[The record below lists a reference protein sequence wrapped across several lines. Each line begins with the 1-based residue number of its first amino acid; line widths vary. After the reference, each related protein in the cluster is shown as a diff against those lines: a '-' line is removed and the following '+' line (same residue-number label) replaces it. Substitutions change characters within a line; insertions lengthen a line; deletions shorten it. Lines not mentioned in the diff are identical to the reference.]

1 MKKIAAIVSLL
12 VFSLSSVPFAA
23 AQTRPRRVGKQ
34 PPPQTS
40 APQTSKPQTRII
52 DEDAPPPPPV
62 PNRRPPTLGGANG
75 TPSSGG
81 TQTAQAPK
89 EDEQV
94 EIGEGDILRIST
106 TLVTIPVSVLDR
118 NGKYVPNLR
127 KDDFRIYEEG
137 QEQEVAYFA
146 SVEKPFTVALILDT
160 SGSTKGKMDSIQ
172 QAAIEFVNQLRADDR
187 VMVLSFDDRVRLLCE
202 PTNDRYALQY
212 AILQS
217 EPGEGTKLYDA
228 VDYVINQKFNRIT
241 GRKAIVLFTDGV
253 DTTSRRASYESTVR
267 DAEELDALIYP
278 IRYDTYADT
287 VGRMGGGGRRR
298 APTIGDI
305 FGSILSGRS
314 VIITTPSG
322 GANCAGCTP
331 EEYERG
337 AQYLQDL
344 AQKTGTRVQ
353 EASDDPRYLSQAFS
367 VISEELRRQYSI
379 GYYPKGSAQAG
390 ERRQIR
396 VQVRQPNMAVRARD
410 SYIFKGQSST
420 PPDQPQQRPAPT
432 MRDRQIATRP

>member
-1 MKKIAAIVSLL
+1 MKKIAATISLL
-12 VFSLSSVPFAA
+12 VILLSSVPFAA
-23 AQTRPRRVGKQ
+23 AQTRPRRVGNQ
-34 PPPQTS
+34 PPKKTS
-40 APQTSKPQTRII
+40 APQTTRII
-52 DEDAPPPPPV
+52 DEEPPPPPSV
-62 PNRRPPTLGGANG
+62 PNRRPPVLGGANG
-75 TPSSGG
+75 TQQSGR
-81 TQTAQAPK
+81 TQTAQTAK
-89 EDEQV
+89 EDEQI

-172 QAAIEFVNQLRADDR
+172 QAAIEFVNQLRPDDR
-187 VMVLSFDDRVRLLCE
+187 VMVVSFDDRVRLLCE
-202 PTNDRYALQY
+202 PTNDRYTLQY

-217 EPGEGTKLYDA
+217 EPGDGTKLYDA
-228 VDYVINQKFNRIT
+228 VDFVINQRFNRIT
-241 GRKAIVLFTDGV
+241 GRKAVVLFTDGV

-267 DAEELDALIYP
+267 DAEEVDALIYP
-278 IRYDTYADT
+278 IRYDTYAET

-298 APTIGDI
+298 SPTIGDI

-314 VIITTPSG
+314 VVIGPSG
-322 GANCAGCTP
+322 GANCSGCTP

-367 VISEELRRQYSI
+367 VIAEELRRQYSI
-379 GYYPKGSAQAG
+379 GYYPKGQAQAG
-390 ERRQIR
+390 DRRQIR
-396 VQVRQPNMAVRARD
+396 VQVRQPNLAVRARD

-420 PPDQPQQRPAPT
+420 PPSQQQQQPAPT
-432 MRDRQIATRP
+432 MRNRQIATRP